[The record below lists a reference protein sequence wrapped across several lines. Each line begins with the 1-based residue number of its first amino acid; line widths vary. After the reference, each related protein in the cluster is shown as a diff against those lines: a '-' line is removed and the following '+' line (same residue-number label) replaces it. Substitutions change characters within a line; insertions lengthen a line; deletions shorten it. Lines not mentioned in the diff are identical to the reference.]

1 MMQNLNSQSAYGDYL
16 SQGSAMSYD
25 EFQKRAVMA
34 GADLQLQSIQL
45 NNQEVNYQLNQA
57 TQQAQQKNIERIQAA
72 NTAINSFNQ
81 SVGYQRQLNKLSNDL
96 TAINR
101 NVISSNIQSLKGSA
115 IRDLQNANS
124 AINAQV
130 GNVYASYGASD
141 IVAGTGSALDVA
153 NYIEKQGVESGYNTY
168 NQKINQVN
176 DQLAKSLQLQSSQD
190 YENLSL
196 DSKIY
201 LESVQLNKTIY

>member
-1 MMQNLNSQSAYGDYL
+1 MQNLNSQSAYGDYL